1 VGTRGNLKPYDC
13 DNLGESA
20 REYLSKLGTSV
31 TTKEW
36 AQYDGQDRPGRE
48 PVMTELEIGWLS
60 KVLDLMVEKGCN
72 HLHIGEVDISV
83 FVDSQHPRT
92 CAKCLGKAPKDEP
105 APVTQRNGPA
115 KQEELEPPKFRGPI
129 EIGVGPDGEPV
140 AIIDPDLLGLG
151 KE

>member
-1 VGTRGNLKPYDC
+1 M
-13 DNLGESA
+13 
-20 REYLSKLGTSV
+20 
-31 TTKEW
+31 TTEEW

-92 CAKCLGKAPKDEP
+92 CAKCLGKAPGELVLTEVDHDAGTMKFEH
-105 APVTQRNGPA
+105 APPITQRNGPA
-115 KQEELEPPKFRGPI
+115 KQEEPEAPKFRGPI
-129 EIGVGPDGEPV
+129 EIGVGPNGEPV